1 VDEDR
6 LTEKQLAGRWQ
17 VHQGTLANQR
27 CAGTGI
33 PFLKLVGVGV
43 RYRLE
48 DVRAAEAAAFTATTG
63 ECGFADVTVEL
74 APATATVTHLDR
86 ARSKLA
92 RRSVGAAA

>member
-1 VDEDR
+1 MDEVR

-48 DVRAAEAAAFTATTG
+48 DVRAAAFTATTG
-63 ECGFADVTVEL
+63 VCGFADVTVEL

-86 ARSKLA
+86 ARSKQA
-92 RRSVGAAA
+92 RRTVGAAA